1 MAGSE
6 EIEDDQISAS
16 ITGSKRRKLSEVV
29 KASKSKDDMTHKI
42 NYFKTLPSQVRSS
55 VKDIEA
61 PVKVLLEEHYT
72 AGEITST
79 INRGRMSV
87 LKLNFKKS
95 EPE

>member
-6 EIEDDQISAS
+6 EIEDDQVNAPIA
-16 ITGSKRRKLSEVV
+16 GSKRRKLSEVV
-29 KASKSKDDMTHKI
+29 KAGKSKDDMTHKI

-55 VKDIEA
+55 VRDIEA
-61 PVKVLLEEHYT
+61 PVKVLLEGHYT

-79 INRGRMSV
+79 VNRGRMSV

-95 EPE
+95 ESE